1 MTKSLEDYIE
11 VVYVLIHEKN
21 RARVRDIATM
31 LKVKMPSVVKGISEL
46 KKLELVTQ
54 EPYGDVELTAKGRR
68 IATMI
73 LNRHNKIREFL
84 MLIGVSKRVADKDAC
99 QMEHILSVE
108 TMDRIRDLSG
118 RQKSQKRRRERNH
131 DLVFGWNSFSD
142 CWILHLR

>member
-11 VVYVLIHEKN
+11 VVYVLIQEKR
-21 RARVRDIATM
+21 RARVRDIATT

-46 KKLELVTQ
+46 KKLGLVAQ

-84 MLIGVSKRVADKDAC
+84 MRIGVSRRIADKDAC
-99 QMEHILSVE
+99 LMEHILSAE
-108 TMDRIRDLSG
+108 TMDKIRDYLKKGPPKTPTPSTP
-118 RQKSQKRRRERNH
+118 N
-131 DLVFGWNSFSD
+131 V
-142 CWILHLR
+142 

>member
-21 RARVRDIATM
+21 RARVRDIATT

-46 KKLELVTQ
+46 KKLGLVTQ

-84 MLIGVSKRVADKDAC
+84 VLIGVSERIADKDAC
-99 QMEHILSVE
+99 QMEHIISAE
-108 TMDRIRDLSG
+108 TLDRIRD
-118 RQKSQKRRRERNH
+118 
-131 DLVFGWNSFSD
+131 F
-142 CWILHLR
+142 LRKAKKEAGSKTAEKADA

>member
-11 VVYVLIHEKN
+11 VVYVLIQEKR
-21 RARVRDIATM
+21 RARVRDIATT

-46 KKLELVTQ
+46 KKLGLVAQ

-84 MLIGVSKRVADKDAC
+84 MLIGVSRRIADKDAC
-99 QMEHILSVE
+99 LMEHFLSAE
-108 TMDRIRDLSG
+108 TLDRIREFLDAPTAP
-118 RQKSQKRRRERNH
+118 KSRPSATKRGHRT
-131 DLVFGWNSFSD
+131 
-142 CWILHLR
+142 

>member
-21 RARVRDIATM
+21 RARVRDIATT

-84 MLIGVSKRVADKDAC
+84 MLLGVSKRIADKDAC

-108 TMDRIRDLSG
+108 TMDRIRDFL
-118 RQKSQKRRRERNH
+118 RKSKESAGEQ
-131 DLVFGWNSFSD
+131 S
-142 CWILHLR
+142 

>member
-11 VVYVLIHEKN
+11 VVYVLIQEKR
-21 RARVRDIATM
+21 RARVRDIATT

-46 KKLELVTQ
+46 KKLGLVAQ

-84 MLIGVSKRVADKDAC
+84 MLIGVSRRIADKDAC
-99 QMEHILSVE
+99 LMEHILSAE
-108 TMDRIRDLSG
+108 TMDKIRHYLKKG
-118 RQKSQKRRRERNH
+118 PPKTATPN
-131 DLVFGWNSFSD
+131 G
-142 CWILHLR
+142 

>member
-11 VVYVLIHEKN
+11 VVYVLIHEKH
-21 RARVRDIATM
+21 RARVRDIATT

-46 KKLELVTQ
+46 KKLGLVSQ

-84 MLIGVSKRVADKDAC
+84 ILIGVSERIADKDAC
-99 QMEHILSVE
+99 QMEHIISAE
-108 TMDRIRDLSG
+108 TLDRIRDFLRKSKKDAKEAPSG
-118 RQKSQKRRRERNH
+118 EKT
-131 DLVFGWNSFSD
+131 
-142 CWILHLR
+142 

>member
-11 VVYVLIHEKN
+11 VVYVLIQEKR
-21 RARVRDIATM
+21 RARVRDIATA

-46 KKLELVTQ
+46 KKLGLVAQ

-84 MLIGVSKRVADKDAC
+84 MLIGVSRRIADKDAC
-99 QMEHILSVE
+99 LMEHILSAE
-108 TMDRIRDLSG
+108 TMDKIRDYLTKCPPKTAPANG
-118 RQKSQKRRRERNH
+118 
-131 DLVFGWNSFSD
+131 
-142 CWILHLR
+142 

>member
-21 RARVRDIATM
+21 RARVRDIATT

-46 KKLELVTQ
+46 KKLEMVTQ

-68 IATMI
+68 IATII

-84 MLIGVSKRVADKDAC
+84 MLLGVSKRVADKDAC

-108 TMDRIRDLSG
+108 TMDRIRD
-118 RQKSQKRRRERNH
+118 
-131 DLVFGWNSFSD
+131 F
-142 CWILHLR
+142 LRKAKESKEAAEEQS

>member
-21 RARVRDIATM
+21 RARVRDIATS

-46 KKLELVTQ
+46 KKLGLVTQ

-84 MLIGVSKRVADKDAC
+84 ILIGVSEKIADKDAC
-99 QMEHILSVE
+99 QMEHIISAE
-108 TMDRIRDLSG
+108 TLDRIRD
-118 RQKSQKRRRERNH
+118 
-131 DLVFGWNSFSD
+131 F
-142 CWILHLR
+142 LRKAKKEAESKTPEKAKA

>member
-21 RARVRDIATM
+21 RARVRDIATT
-31 LKVKMPSVVKGISEL
+31 LKVKMPSAVKGISEL
-46 KKLELVTQ
+46 KKLGLVSQ

-84 MLIGVSKRVADKDAC
+84 ILIGVSERIADKDAC
-99 QMEHILSVE
+99 QMEHIISAE
-108 TMDRIRDLSG
+108 TLDRIRDFLRKSKKDTKEAPSG
-118 RQKSQKRRRERNH
+118 EKT
-131 DLVFGWNSFSD
+131 
-142 CWILHLR
+142 

>member
-11 VVYVLIHEKN
+11 VVYVLIHEKG
-21 RARVRDIATM
+21 RARVRDIATT

-46 KKLELVTQ
+46 KKLDLVTQ

-84 MLIGVSKRVADKDAC
+84 ILLGVSERIADKDAC
-99 QMEHILSVE
+99 QMEHIVSAE
-108 TMDRIRDLSG
+108 TLDRIRDFLRKAKAEKGKDSAG
-118 RQKSQKRRRERNH
+118 GKS
-131 DLVFGWNSFSD
+131 
-142 CWILHLR
+142 

>member
-21 RARVRDIATM
+21 RARVRDIAST

-46 KKLELVTQ
+46 KKLGLVTQ

-84 MLIGVSKRVADKDAC
+84 MLLGVSKRIADKDAC

-108 TMDRIRDLSG
+108 TMDRIRD
-118 RQKSQKRRRERNH
+118 
-131 DLVFGWNSFSD
+131 F
-142 CWILHLR
+142 LRKAKESKEAAEEQS

>member
-21 RARVRDIATM
+21 RARVRDIATT

-46 KKLELVTQ
+46 KKLGLVTQ

-84 MLIGVSKRVADKDAC
+84 ILIGVSERIADKDAC
-99 QMEHILSVE
+99 QMEHIISAE
-108 TMDRIRDLSG
+108 TLDRIRDFLRKSKKDTKEAPSG
-118 RQKSQKRRRERNH
+118 EKT
-131 DLVFGWNSFSD
+131 
-142 CWILHLR
+142 